1 MRKEIDYKELGSKI
15 KSTRNNRHLTQEQLA
30 ELVQCNVTH
39 ISNVEN
45 NHSTPSLNLLFDIAN
60 ALNTTIDYL
69 LSNQYT
75 NTADALDNAILREV
89 TSYNEEKK
97 EQVLRIIR
105 AL

>member
-1 MRKEIDYKELGSKI
+1 MQKEIDYVKLGLKI
-15 KSTRNNRHLTQEQLA
+15 KTIRKEQGLTQEKLA

-45 NHSTPSLNLLFDIAN
+45 NYSTPSLNLLFCIAN

-75 NTADALDNAILREV
+75 NTNVALDNEILREI
-89 TSYNEEKK
+89 TSYSTEKK
-97 EQVLRIIR
+97 EQVLRIIQ